1 MKKSLTLS
9 IMGIDHGHIFDMLDE
24 MIKEGCKCNH
34 FWTKGSPL
42 TLKEFKK
49 KYPNIKRVEN
59 KSEILN
65 DDTVDII
72 LISSIPKDR
81 ANLSI
86 DVLKAGKDVMVDK
99 PGCTTLNQL
108 NDLKRVI
115 KETGKI
121 WSVNFSE
128 RFHVAAVTKAEEL
141 VKKGVIGKVKHTM
154 GIGPHRLGNYERPDW
169 FYDRES
175 YGGII
180 TDIGSHQIHQFLVFT
195 NSKDA
200 KITHALAEYTTRNE
214 KLGFQ
219 DFGEINITGSGGHG
233 YIRLDWFT
241 PDALPTWGD
250 GRLFILGE
258 EGFIE
263 IRKYIDLAKSNTSN
277 HLIYVNNKEVKHIDC
292 SNVKLPYFR
301 NLINDVLNRTETA
314 CSQELT
320 YCLYTHLRA
329 HETRHDLVCRLLL
342 EKKKTLYI
350 LLSPT
355 LVHILDSTYHHT
367 IHATCLSTI
376 LPSLT

>member
-1 MKKSLTLS
+1 MKKSLTLGV
-9 IMGIDHGHIFDMLDE
+9 IGIDHGHIFDMLDE
-24 MIKEGCKCNH
+24 MIKEGCNCNH
-34 FWTKGSPL
+34 FWTEGSPL
-42 TLKEFKK
+42 SLKEFNK
-49 KYPNIKRVEN
+49 KYPDIKRVKN

-65 DDTVDII
+65 DNKIDMI

-86 DVLKAGKDVMVDK
+86 EVLKAGKDVMVDK

-108 NDLKRVI
+108 NEIKKIV
-115 KETGKI
+115 KETSKI

-141 VKKGVIGKVKHTM
+141 VKKGIIGKVKQTI
-154 GIGPHRLGNYERPDW
+154 GTGPHRQGNYERPNW

-195 NSKDA
+195 NSSEA
-200 KITHALAEYTTRNE
+200 KITHAIAENTT
-214 KLGFQ
+214 KKKFAGFQ
-219 DFGEINITGSGGHG
+219 DFGEVNLSGNGGHG

-250 GRLFILGE
+250 GRLFILGDK
-258 EGFIE
+258 GFIE
-263 IRKYIDLAKSNTSN
+263 IRKYTDLAKSNSGN
-277 HLIYVNNKEVKHIDC
+277 HLYYANNNEVKHIDC
-292 SNVKLPYFR
+292 SDVKLPYFK

-320 YCLYTHLRA
+320 Y
-329 HETRHDLVCRLLL
+329 
-342 EKKKTLYI
+342 
-350 LLSPT
+350 LSME
-355 LVHILDSTYHHT
+355 LAIKAQE
-367 IHATCLSTI
+367 IAENK
-376 LPSLT
+376 